1 MKAGIMPTETVIADV
16 VEAFKRIIGDPKTVY
31 GLKLSSAWVVGQ
43 PPELRLA
50 ATFRRARNRVLG
62 YEQRAHLYTFTSA
75 AVGRAVIKAL
85 PAALAA

>member
-1 MKAGIMPTETVIADV
+1 MPTEAIQTLADV
-16 VEAFKRIIGDPKTVY
+16 VEAFKQRIGDPQAIH
-31 GLKLSSAWVVGQ
+31 GLKLSSAWVVGS
-43 PPELRLA
+43 PNELRLA

-62 YEQRAHLYTFTSA
+62 YEQRAHLYTFTDA